1 MHESGDYMQD
11 STDLL
16 RSALLAH
23 AQPGLRPRDVL
34 SAIRRQLPSVPRDE
48 MVRAA
53 FHAMIEVVDSD
64 PDKASA
70 LQEFALSER
79 GGIDWTEGSDASG

>member
-1 MHESGDYMQD
+1 
-11 STDLL
+11 
-16 RSALLAH
+16 
-23 AQPGLRPRDVL
+23 
-34 SAIRRQLPSVPRDE
+34 